1 MDTGSI
7 WQWFVAPLQYEFMV
21 KAIAVSALVGL
32 VCCSV
37 LYMTLRVGR

>member
-21 KAIAVSALVGL
+21 KAIVSALLGL
-32 VCCSV
+32 SV
-37 LYMTLRVGR
+37 QFCPAT